1 MPGGRKDRAGAFAGS
16 KGSQKEKRGEG
27 KMKISVDAD
36 RMYAVSGEIRTVTD
50 VLRANMDNLEFLVT
64 DLQGQWQGE
73 AERAYASRLVCVR
86 REFRE
91 LERFFEEYASL
102 LGRFAE
108 EYMRCEE
115 ELRLKIANV

>member
-1 MPGGRKDRAGAFAGS
+1 
-16 KGSQKEKRGEG
+16 
-27 KMKISVDAD
+27 MKIHVDAVK
-36 RMYAVSGEIRTVTD
+36 MHAVSGEIRAVTD
-50 VLRANMDNLEFLVT
+50 TLRANMDRLEFLVAG
-64 DLQGQWQGE
+64 LQGEWQGE

-115 ELRLKIANV
+115 EFCSKIANV